1 MKRIVL
7 TLTLVLLSLF
17 LIAAEV
23 DTGTITFKGYIN
35 PDISFNVTLL
45 SNDSYDL
52 LQELELRPNGVGLNV
67 AEWTLVFG
75 NPPHGGPLYYI
86 QYEYETLKSYT
97 TKDEIEFEIIE
108 KRSGGQGVVKAS
120 GDSTLIN
127 LNETDDRSFTSIIA
141 VRYTEA
147 GVEGVQSAG
156 AAGDYESNIKVTLL
170 TD

>member
-7 TLTLVLLSLF
+7 TLTLVLLTLF
-17 LIAAEV
+17 LFAAEV

-97 TKDEIEFEIIE
+97 TKDIANGLILATYQRVESFHFTT
-108 KRSGGQGVVKAS
+108 GDNLPPQGFKS
-120 GDSTLIN
+120 
-127 LNETDDRSFTSIIA
+127 
-141 VRYTEA
+141 
-147 GVEGVQSAG
+147 
-156 AAGDYESNIKVTLL
+156 
-170 TD
+170 